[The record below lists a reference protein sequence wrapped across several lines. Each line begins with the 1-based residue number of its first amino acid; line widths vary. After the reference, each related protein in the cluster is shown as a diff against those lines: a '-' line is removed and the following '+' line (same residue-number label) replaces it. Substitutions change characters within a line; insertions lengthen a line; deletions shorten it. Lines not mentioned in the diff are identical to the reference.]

1 MSKPF
6 FCFLYL
12 ISLFS
17 ISCEK
22 DKITNQSIIGKW
34 TWIKTFY
41 GFTNY
46 TETYKNRKYKLEIQF
61 DDYYFY
67 EYIDNSLSQKQQ
79 YDLIVKKDGI
89 MYISYE
95 NGLEEI
101 ISHSKDTL
109 LLYNY
114 QSEGSLSY
122 YIRK

>member
-46 TETYKNRKYKLEIQF
+46 TETYKNPKYKLEIQF

-101 ISHSKDTL
+101 IRYSKDTL

>member
-34 TWIKTFY
+34 SWIKTFY

-46 TETYKNRKYKLEIQF
+46 TETYKDRKYKFEIQF

-67 EYIDNSLSQKQQ
+67 EYKDNIISRKQQ
-79 YDLIVKKDGI
+79 YDLIVKQDSN
-89 MYISYE
+89 MYITYE
-95 NGLEEI
+95 NGLEQI
-101 ISHSKDTL
+101 ISYSKDTL

-114 QSEGSLSY
+114 QGEGSLSY

>member
-46 TETYKNRKYKLEIQF
+46 TDTYKNRKYKLEIQF

-101 ISHSKDTL
+101 IRYSKDTL

>member
-1 MSKPF
+1 M
-6 FCFLYL
+6 YL

-41 GFTNY
+41 WFTNY
-46 TETYKNRKYKLEIQF
+46 TETYKNPKYKLEIQF

-101 ISHSKDTL
+101 IRYSKDTL

>member
-41 GFTNY
+41 AFTNY

-89 MYISYE
+89 MYIAYE

-101 ISHSKDTL
+101 IRYSKDTL